1 VNFTESGLVE
11 FHAPAAQGH
20 FAVRTLSPSPEKART
35 RRPTPRAASSR
46 RAARAALC
54 GLAALFAGC
63 TAAHHQKSAD
73 REVYS
78 LLAKKELRVLG
89 RTNEFRI
96 DTPYSARE
104 PKSIPP
110 AEIILDR
117 SRTNSMVLTL
127 QDALR
132 IAAANNRQYQFRRE
146 GLYLSGLA
154 LTLERHFFAAR
165 VTQSLGASVGR
176 DSSGGFVAENDQ
188 WTVSRLLKT
197 GGSLTASLANDL
209 THYFTGTPG
218 RTVTSAL
225 SVNFTQPLLRGFGAD
240 IAAESLT
247 QAERD
252 TVYAVRDFALFQQ
265 AFAADVVT
273 TYFRLLQRKDA
284 VRNGWSNYQKLLRGR
299 EQAEALS
306 KGERLAAFQVDQS
319 RQEELKA
326 KVAYISAVESYQAS
340 LDGFKQLLALP
351 AGFEL
356 ILDDTALAELAA
368 PGLLP
373 VPLTEEQGFSLAVA
387 HRLDVLNEIDR
398 FEDAQRHVGVARDAL
413 RPGLL
418 FTAGASL
425 NNDNVNYSK
434 FVWNNTT
441 VSSGLQLDIPWDRL
455 PQRNAFR
462 ATVIAFERQLRTLG
476 ITLDATRDNVR
487 AGLRT
492 LGTVGQNYDIQKRA
506 QQLAEQR
513 TDAVSLLLSAGRAQ
527 VRDQLE
533 AQTALVAAQNAV
545 TQALVDHLA
554 ARLKLLIDIG
564 MLDVNQDK
572 FWLKPARLPGAAPVA
587 PANPAAAESDVLPP
601 EKVFG
606 KP

>member
-1 VNFTESGLVE
+1 MLT
-11 FHAPAAQGH
+11 
-20 FAVRTLSPSPEKART
+20 
-35 RRPTPRAASSR
+35 
-46 RAARAALC
+46 
-54 GLAALFAGC
+54 
-63 TAAHHQKSAD
+63 
-73 REVYS
+73 
-78 LLAKKELRVLG
+78 KKEQRLFG

-96 DTPYSARE
+96 DTPHSARD
-104 PKSIPP
+104 PKSVPS

-117 SRTNSMVLTL
+117 TRTNAMVLTL

-132 IAAANNRQYQFRRE
+132 IATANNRQYQFRKE
-146 GLYLSGLA
+146 ALYLSGLT
-154 LTLERHFFAAR
+154 LTLERHFFASR
-165 VTQSLGASVGR
+165 LSQTIGGSVGR
-176 DSSGGFVAENDQ
+176 DSSGGFVTENDQ
-188 WTVSRLLKT
+188 LSVSRVLKA
-197 GGSLTASLANDL
+197 GGTITASLANDL
-209 THYFTGTPG
+209 THYFTGTSG

-225 SVNFTQPLLRGFGAD
+225 SVNLSQPLLRGFGAD

-252 TVYAVRDFALFQQ
+252 VVYDIRSYALFQQ
-265 AFAADVVT
+265 TFAADVVT

-306 KGERLAAFQVDQS
+306 QGERLAAFQVDQS

-326 KVAYISAVESYQAS
+326 KVAYIAAVEAYQAA
-340 LDGFKQLLALP
+340 LDGFKQVLALP
-351 AGFEL
+351 VGYEL
-356 ILDDTALAELAA
+356 VLDDTALAELATA
-368 PGLLP
+368 GLVP
-373 VPLTEEQGFSLAVA
+373 VGLDEEKGFSFAVA

-398 FEDAQRHVGVARDAL
+398 FEDSQRHIAVARDAL
-413 RPGLL
+413 RPGLTL
-418 FTAGASL
+418 VAGAAL
-425 NNDNVNYSK
+425 NNDGVNYSK
-434 FVWNNTT
+434 FVWNNSS
-441 VSSGLQLDIPWDRL
+441 VSTGLQLDLPWDRL
-455 PQRNAFR
+455 PQRNAYR
-462 ATVIAFERQLRTLG
+462 ATLIAFERQLRTLG
-476 ITLDATRDNVR
+476 LTLDATRDNVR

-492 LGTVGQNYDIQKRA
+492 LATVGQNYEIQKRA

-572 FWLKPARLPGAAPVA
+572 FWLKPAQMPGIAPSTA
-587 PANPAAAESDVLPP
+587 PAPRPAAESEVLPP
-601 EKVFG
+601 DKVFG